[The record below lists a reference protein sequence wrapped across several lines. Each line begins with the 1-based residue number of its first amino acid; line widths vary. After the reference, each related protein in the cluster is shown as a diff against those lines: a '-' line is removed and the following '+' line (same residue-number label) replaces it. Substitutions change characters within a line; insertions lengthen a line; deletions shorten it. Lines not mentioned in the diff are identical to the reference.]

1 MSGADCLSDQVNY
14 GSRLGEWQPSGGDH
28 VPDGWGEDGVL
39 DGNHDGDY
47 LGMPDLTSFCTI
59 CRQIRREEPH
69 LSHVE
74 VRDVQVRVRFAYAW
88 LQHTCGCVSPMSSCG
103 CAMPCAGVVRTRTR
117 PRTRCNGTVLQQNV
131 R

>member
-74 VRDVQVRVRFAYAW
+74 VRDVQVHVRVRVRMAAAHVR
-88 LQHTCGCVSPMSSCG
+88 LCVTNELMRVCDAMCRR
-103 CAMPCAGVVRTRTR
+103 CANSDP
-117 PRTRCNGTVLQQNV
+117 PEDSL
-131 R
+131 